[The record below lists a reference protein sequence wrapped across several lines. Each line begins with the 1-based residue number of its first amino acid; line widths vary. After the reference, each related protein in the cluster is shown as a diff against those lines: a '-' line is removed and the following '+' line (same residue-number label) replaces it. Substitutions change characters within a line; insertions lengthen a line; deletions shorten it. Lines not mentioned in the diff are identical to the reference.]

1 MSLITY
7 LTRIHFADRVLEDA
21 LAEEV
26 RRRRIRRP
34 LLLTDPEAALGEA
47 LDRVSDALPLAAEP
61 VLLVTTGAGAE
72 AAEGDRRAAEGRLAE
87 EGCDGLVAVG
97 GVRPLDI
104 ARLIGRDGLPVIA
117 VPTGAGSVGLG
128 PLGAELGATGGRRQP
143 VTPAAIL
150 CDATLTVEAGPA
162 STAAAGMD
170 ALVHCLESYLGTTYN
185 PPADGIALDGL
196 RRAVRSIEAAVT
208 DGRNLAA
215 RRELLAAALN
225 AGLASQKGCGG
236 IEAAARGLEAAAP
249 APHGTLH
256 AALLRGMLA
265 FNAPAVSHRFA
276 DLARMLDVPAR
287 CDVAEVLTD
296 LAERIGLPLR
306 LSEAG
311 IAAPALAEAA
321 RRAAADPANRTNPRH
336 ATSRDYERIM
346 SEAL

>member
-34 LLLTDPEAALGEA
+34 FVLADTDAAAGEA
-47 LDRVSDALPLAAEP
+47 LDRVTDALPQAADL
-61 VLLVTTGAGAE
+61 VVLVTGEPGAAG
-72 AAEGDRRAAEGRLAE
+72 EGDRRAAEARFAE
-87 EGCDGLVAVG
+87 EACDGLVAVG
-97 GVRPLDI
+97 GARPLDI
-104 ARLIGRDGLPVIA
+104 ARLLGPDGLPVIA

-128 PLGAELGATGGRRQP
+128 PLGVELGAAGLRRRP
-143 VTPAAIL
+143 ATPAAIL
-150 CDATLTVEAGPA
+150 CDATLTVEADPT

-196 RRAVRSIEAAVT
+196 RRAVSNIEAAVT
-208 DGRNLAA
+208 DGRNLDA

-225 AGLASQKGCGG
+225 AGLASQKGCGA
-236 IEAAARGLEAAAP
+236 IEAASRGLEAAAP
-249 APHGTLH
+249 ARHGTLH

-276 DLARMLDVPAR
+276 DLARLLDMPAR
-287 CDVAEVLTD
+287 SD
-296 LAERIGLPLR
+296 LAESLTNLAGRLGLPLR
-306 LSEAG
+306 LSKAG
-311 IAAPALAEAA
+311 IAAPALADAA

-336 ATSRDYERIM
+336 ATHRDYERIM